1 MKANKKVNKEF
12 LRKLNCGGSYILAA
26 LAGIFIIILLTTVVF
41 NAVGTMVDDK
51 DADVDPNWKEPTPEE
66 TKPSQPA
73 EPQWVDAP
81 AGYWGGPVPADAI
94 WIP

>member
-1 MKANKKVNKEF
+1 MKENKKVNKKF
-12 LRKLNCGGSYILAA
+12 LRKLNCGGSFILVAI
-26 LAGIFIIILLTTVVF
+26 AGSFIICLVTLAIF
-41 NAVGTMVDDK
+41 CAVGAMVDDK
-51 DADVDPNWKEPTPEE
+51 DADADPNWKEPTPEE